1 MDAMHHPFKDDFS
14 NCLTACSRYFPL
26 RAGLRA
32 AVPVFLF
39 TAISACAQTS
49 APAQPSSAPPV
60 SAPETAPG
68 AATPAPATPPSAS
81 ASAQGP
87 AYTASNI
94 ALAFTYIDGNKDG
107 KISRE
112 EAAGFRGVA
121 KYFDEADVNK
131 DEFLSREE
139 FENAM
144 NRSKP
149 K

>member
-1 MDAMHHPFKDDFS
+1 MNHDFR
-14 NCLTACSRYFPL
+14 NDRL
-26 RAGLRA
+26 RRPELHALA
-32 AVPVFLF
+32 AFLLLA
-39 TAISACAQTS
+39 AISACAQTAVPAPPSTAPSVSTPDAAPAAATS
-49 APAQPSSAPPV
+49 APATSPAAP
-60 SAPETAPG
+60 
-68 AATPAPATPPSAS
+68 

-94 ALAFTYIDGNKDG
+94 ALAFTYIDANKDG

-121 KYFDEADVNK
+121 KYFDEADINK
-131 DEFLSREE
+131 DGFLSREE

>member
-1 MDAMHHPFKDDFS
+1 M
-14 NCLTACSRYFPL
+14 
-26 RAGLRA
+26 
-32 AVPVFLF
+32 
-39 TAISACAQTS
+39 
-49 APAQPSSAPPV
+49 
-60 SAPETAPG
+60 
-68 AATPAPATPPSAS
+68 TPAPAPAAAPPAPP
-81 ASAQGP
+81 AAAQGP

-94 ALAFTYIDGNKDG
+94 ALAFTYIDANRDG

-131 DEFLSREE
+131 DGFLSREE

>member
-1 MDAMHHPFKDDFS
+1 MHQYFKD
-14 NCLTACSRYFPL
+14 RPL
-26 RAGLRA
+26 RTELCALA
-32 AVPVFLF
+32 AVLML
-39 TAISACAQTS
+39 AGIGACAQTPVA
-49 APAQPSSAPPV
+49 APPASAPPV
-60 SAPETAPG
+60 LTPEAAPAAAP
-68 AATPAPATPPSAS
+68 PAPATPVTRPA
-81 ASAQGP
+81 APAAAQGP

-94 ALAFTYIDGNKDG
+94 ALAFTYIDTNKDG

-121 KYFDEADVNK
+121 KYFDEADINK
-131 DEFLSREE
+131 DSFLSREE

>member
-1 MDAMHHPFKDDFS
+1 MDAMKHDNIDERRRPELHAAAAIF
-14 NCLTACSRYFPL
+14 LL
-26 RAGLRA
+26 A
-32 AVPVFLF
+32 AV
-39 TAISACAQTS
+39 SACAQTPVPAPPTS
-49 APAQPSSAPPV
+49 APVAST
-60 SAPETAPG
+60 PEA
-68 AATPAPATPPSAS
+68 APANAAP
-81 ASAQGP
+81 GP

-94 ALAFTYIDGNKDG
+94 GLAFTYIDANKDG
-107 KISRE
+107 KLSRE

-131 DEFLSREE
+131 DGFLSREE

>member
-1 MDAMHHPFKDDFS
+1 MHQYFKD
-14 NCLTACSRYFPL
+14 RPL
-26 RAGLRA
+26 RTELSALA
-32 AVPVFLF
+32 AVLMLA
-39 TAISACAQTS
+39 AIGACAQTPVV
-49 APAQPSSAPPV
+49 APPASEPPV
-60 SAPETAPG
+60 STPEA
-68 AATPAPATPPSAS
+68 APAA
-81 ASAQGP
+81 AQGP

-94 ALAFTYIDGNKDG
+94 ALAFAYIDTNKDG

-121 KYFDEADVNK
+121 KYFDEADINK
-131 DEFLSREE
+131 DSLLSREE

>member
-1 MDAMHHPFKDDFS
+1 MNAMNHDFKND
-14 NCLTACSRYFPL
+14 LL
-26 RAGLRA
+26 RLQWGAVAAGLLLA
-32 AVPVFLF
+32 AV
-39 TAISACAQTS
+39 SACAQTP
-49 APAQPSSAPPV
+49 APAAPPA
-60 SAPETAPG
+60 SAPEAAPK
-68 AATPAPATPPSAS
+68 AAPAPATPAPASSPPQP
-81 ASAQGP
+81 QGP

-94 ALAFTYIDGNKDG
+94 ALAFAYIDANRDG

-131 DEFLSREE
+131 DGFLSREE

-144 NRSKP
+144 NRSQP